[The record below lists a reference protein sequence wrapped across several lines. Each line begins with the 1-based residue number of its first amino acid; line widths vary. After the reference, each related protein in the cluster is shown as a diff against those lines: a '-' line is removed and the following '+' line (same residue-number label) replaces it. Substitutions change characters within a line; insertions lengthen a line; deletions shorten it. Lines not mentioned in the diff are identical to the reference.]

1 MGELVQRY
9 WSPPFEGPRRADRLS
24 GHYGA
29 FVPDPLCGWEFAI
42 PARLAG
48 NLTEAEATIRNLN
61 GRRGRDLE
69 GLGRFLLRAE
79 SVGSSWIEGLAVPA
93 DRLAVA
99 TAAIEREVETG
110 DRVAEEVAAN
120 VVAMAAA
127 VRAARRGD
135 RFELSDLIEVHRTL
149 MRHSPHSEWGGQ
161 IRERQNWIGGS
172 EYTPIGARF
181 VPPPP
186 EHVPVLLE
194 DLIEYVNGDEHQPLL
209 QAALAHAQFEM
220 FHPFGDGNG
229 RAGRALIHVVLA
241 RRGVAPRFVP
251 PVSVVLARRAEDYV
265 AALQRCAHVGAPDSA
280 GRQTAVVDW
289 LWLFDATM
297 GQAADRAFAYCDDI
311 EALQE
316 GWRLDV
322 GAVRAN
328 SSVDRLLRILPGSPV
343 LTVASASRRL
353 GVSPSRVGPA
363 VNALVEAGVL
373 AQHNVGR
380 QRYRLFAAPAVLDLW
395 ATVDAELVTP
405 RFGPTPEP
413 DGLSV

>member
-9 WSPPFEGPRRADRLS
+9 WSPPFEGPRRADRLG
-24 GHYGA
+24 GHFEA

-48 NLTEAEATIRNLN
+48 NLAEAEAAIQTLN
-61 GRRGRDLE
+61 GRQSRDLE

-99 TAAIEREVETG
+99 TAALERDVQSG
-110 DRVAEEVAAN
+110 DREAEEVAAN
-120 VVAMAAA
+120 VLAMVAA
-127 VRAARRGD
+127 VQAARRGD
-135 RFELSDLIEVHRTL
+135 RFALSDLLDAHRTL
-149 MRHSPHSEWGGQ
+149 MRHSPQAKSGGQ

-172 EYTPIGARF
+172 PYTPIGSRF

-186 EHVPVLLE
+186 EHVPELMQ
-194 DLIEYVNGDEHQPLL
+194 DLIEYVNGDEHPPLL

-220 FHPFGDGNG
+220 IHPFGDGNG

-241 RRGVAPRFVP
+241 RRGLAPRFVP

-265 AALQRCAHVGAPDSA
+265 AALQRCAYVGSADSVD
-280 GRQTAVVDW
+280 RQAAIVDW
-289 LWLFDATM
+289 LWLFDTAM
-297 GQAADRAFAYCDDI
+297 SQAADRAHAYCDDVA
-311 EALQE
+311 ALQNA
-316 GWRLDV
+316 WRLNF
-322 GAVRAN
+322 GAVRTN
-328 SSVDRLLRILPGSPV
+328 SSADRLLRMLPGAPV
-343 LTVASASRRL
+343 LTVDSASRRL
-353 GVSPSRVGPA
+353 GISPNRVGPA
-363 VNALVEAGVL
+363 VNALAEAGVL
-373 AQHNVGR
+373 AQRNVGR

-405 RFGPTPEP
+405 RLGPAPE
-413 DGLSV
+413 

>member
-24 GHYGA
+24 GHYEA

-48 NLTEAEATIRNLN
+48 NLTATEAMIRGLN
-61 GRRGRDLE
+61 SRRSRDLE
-69 GLGRFLLRAE
+69 GLGRFLMRAE

-93 DRLAVA
+93 DRLAIA
-99 TAAIEREVETG
+99 TAAIERDVDGG
-110 DRVAEEVAAN
+110 DRLAEEVAAN
-120 VVAMAAA
+120 VMAMVAA
-127 VRAARRGD
+127 VQAARRGG
-135 RFELSDLIEVHRTL
+135 RFTLGDLLEVHRTL
-149 MRHSPHSEWGGQ
+149 MRHSPHPEWGGQ

-172 EYTPIGARF
+172 ESTPIGARF

-186 EHVPVLLE
+186 EHVPALLE

-220 FHPFGDGNG
+220 IHPFGDGNG

-265 AALQRCAHVGAPDSA
+265 AALQHCAHAGAPDSA
-280 GRQTAVVDW
+280 GRQTAVVEW
-289 LWLFDATM
+289 LWLFDAAM
-297 GQAADRAFAYCDDI
+297 GQAADRALAYCDDI
-311 EALQE
+311 AALQE
-316 GWRLDV
+316 RWRLDL

-328 SSVDRLLRILPGSPV
+328 SSVDRLLRVLPGSPV
-343 LTVASASRRL
+343 LTVESASRRL
-353 GVSPSRVGPA
+353 DVSPNRVGPA
-363 VNALVEAGVL
+363 VNALVEANIL
-373 AQHNVGR
+373 SQRNVGR
-380 QRYRLFAAPAVLDLW
+380 QRYRLFSAPAVLELW
-395 ATVDAELVTP
+395 AIVDAELVTP
-405 RFGPTPEP
+405 RLGPASEP
-413 DGLSV
+413 GGLSV